1 MIALVNFTYL
11 IAMLGFVIG
20 LKFLSSPSRAKN
32 GNLIAAGGMALA
44 VLATLVGLFYGVE
57 ISVVKISL
65 IFIAII
71 AGYLV
76 GKRMSDKVEMTEM
89 PQLISFFNAMGG
101 GCAML
106 LGIIE
111 SRLDDAPST
120 SNLSL
125 MWAGLIIGAASFSGS
140 RGAKPPSSPTATV

>member
-101 GCAML
+101 SCAML
-106 LGIIE
+106 LGII
-111 SRLDDAPST
+111 
-120 SNLSL
+120 
-125 MWAGLIIGAASFSGS
+125 
-140 RGAKPPSSPTATV
+140 